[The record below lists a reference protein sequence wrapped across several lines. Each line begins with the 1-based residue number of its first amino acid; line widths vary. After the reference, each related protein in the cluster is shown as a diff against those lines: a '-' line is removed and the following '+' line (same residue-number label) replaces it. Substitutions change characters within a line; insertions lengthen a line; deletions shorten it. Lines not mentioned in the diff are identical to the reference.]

1 MSESITTER
10 FRSTN
15 HNKHTTSNWFYRK
28 HLESFYEKLSEVV
41 EETGCTTLLDAG
53 CGEGFVV
60 DFLSRE
66 HPELKIS
73 GVDISEE
80 AIEYAKSHF
89 GDDARFR
96 TGSVYKLPYSDKS
109 FDAVLCS
116 EVLEHL
122 DDPNRAV
129 TELKRVAR
137 DYVLITVPHE
147 PYFQWLNNVSQWLRL
162 GPDAGHVNFWTSN
175 TFQAFIRAHFDDPK
189 FEWKQLYQ
197 ITVAKV

>member
-1 MSESITTER
+1 MSEPAATKS

-28 HLESFYEKLSEVV
+28 HLESFYEKLSEVI
-41 EETGCTTLLDAG
+41 EETGCSTLLDAG

-60 DFLSRE
+60 NFLAKE

-73 GVDISEE
+73 GVDISET
-80 AIEYAKSHF
+80 AIEYAKEHF
-89 GDDARFR
+89 GDDAVFR
-96 TGSVYKLPYSDKS
+96 TGSVYKLPFSDNS

-122 DDPNRAV
+122 DDPNRAML
-129 TELKRVAR
+129 ELKRVAR
-137 DYVLITVPHE
+137 SNVIITVPHE
-147 PYFQWLNNVSQWLRL
+147 PFFQWLNNVSQWLHL
-162 GPDAGHVNFWTSN
+162 GPDCGHVNFWTSS
-175 TFQAFIRAHFDDPK
+175 TFQAFVSAHFDDPE

-197 ITVAKV
+197 IAVAEL